1 VLDSMYMFVGVGV
14 TLSILAFFL
23 KKNKNEIDSMKGVLR
38 DIEIVNA
45 RQQERLATLD
55 KVAEDRR
62 RDVQK
67 LFELIN
73 G

>member
-1 VLDSMYMFVGVGV
+1 MFVGIGV

-45 RQQERLATLD
+45 TQKEKLAHLD

-67 LFELIN
+67 LFELLN

>member
-1 VLDSMYMFVGVGV
+1 MLDSMYMFVGVGV